1 MTEFGRS
8 GATHRSEGPSWAR
21 QTSPFAF
28 RAWVDFSGRERQIS
42 VAPYSHSIVAGGL
55 PEMS

>member
-1 MTEFGRS
+1 MTVLGRS
-8 GATHRSEGPSWAR
+8 GATHGGEGLSRAP
-21 QTSPFAF
+21 QVIPFAF
-28 RAWVDFSGRERQIS
+28 RALVDFPGRGPEGS